1 MNINGAPS
9 LLEPQPVNLTMTPTF
24 VNEEHRKL
32 MQELDDLLRR
42 PLFEDPDYVADREES
57 AQDLKKWGNLWL
69 AYRCPAFRSQL
80 PEDQ

>member
-57 AQDLKKWGNLWL
+57 AQDLKKVGKLVASL
-69 AYRCPAFRSQL
+69 
-80 PEDQ
+80 